1 MSNNIFSKL
10 PKKIS
15 KRPAWLVVFSLAAML
30 WGVSAK
36 SSDFVYR
43 PNNPS
48 FGGDAFNSAHLLGL
62 AERQNKHKDTG
73 SSAAS
78 RYGNTPADQFVRQ
91 LQNRMLSSL
100 SQQVNEAIFGENAAE
115 AGRIVFGDQVIS
127 FNRGLE
133 GVHLVIENTADGSQT
148 EITVPT
154 LQVQ

>member
-1 MSNNIFSKL
+1 MNDNHTYLLLKKL
-10 PKKIS
+10 S
-15 KRPAWLVVFSLAAML
+15 KRLTWFVSLGVVSMIWA
-30 WGVSAK
+30 VSAK

-78 RYGNTPADQFVRQ
+78 RYGNSPADQFVRQ